1 MNNKRLLNHIP
12 NKTATRGFSILEF
25 LVASLLSM
33 IVLMAVSSTYF
44 TARGLNK
51 SANARIGIQQDLRNA
66 ANMIVRDARM
76 AGNFGCFNMA
86 NFPASAVIEDKSSDE
101 YTLKT
106 AGVNNLLPIKE
117 INKLSYPGF
126 VQADNDK
133 ALLFQY
139 GIDIDIDKKN
149 PTAKTAI
156 VSSCFGIAKPHTEIK
171 DLAAAKSALKITN
184 SDQDGSIAIMKHEM
198 IAYAVGTLGKE
209 SGLFRFQLS
218 NDGSWSSPQ
227 LLIKDIK
234 SMKIR
239 YFYANCSDAP
249 NASAS
254 ATSEETFDH
263 KVALDRSLNAKSPA
277 SVQIELDGKNADSD
291 KGDKKNENGKS
302 IDVEK
307 DNTVDIYNI
316 NATIRGGNV
325 CADRSL

>member
-1 MNNKRLLNHIP
+1 M
-12 NKTATRGFSILEF
+12 RGFSILEF

-101 YTLKT
+101 YALKT
-106 AGVNNLLPIKE
+106 AGVNKLLPVKE
-117 INKLSYPGF
+117 INKLSYTGF
-126 VQADNDK
+126 AQTGK

-139 GIDIDIDKKN
+139 GIDKADS
-149 PTAKTAI
+149 TEKTAI
-156 VSSCFGIAKPHTEIK
+156 ASSCYGIAKPHTEIK

-184 SDQDGSIAIMKHEM
+184 SDQDGSIAIMKHEI
-198 IAYAVGTLGKE
+198 IAYAVGKLGKE
-209 SGLFRFQLS
+209 IGLFRFQLS
-218 NDGSWSSPQ
+218 DDGSWNNPQ
-227 LLIKDIK
+227 LLIKDIE
-234 SMKIR
+234 SMKIH

-249 NASAS
+249 NASTS
-254 ATSEETFDH
+254 ATSEENFVRAD
-263 KVALDRSLNAKSPA
+263 KLDISPEAKSPA
-277 SVQIELDGKNADSD
+277 SIQIVL
-291 KGDKKNENGKS
+291 NGGS
-302 IDVEK
+302 IDSSTEK
-307 DNTVDIYNI
+307 DNKVDIYNI

>member
-12 NKTATRGFSILEF
+12 NKIAIRGFSILEF

-51 SANARIGIQQDLRNA
+51 SANTRIGIQQDLRNT

-76 AGNFGCFNMA
+76 AGNFGCFNMS
-86 NFPASAVIEDKSSDE
+86 NFPASAVIEDKSLDE

-106 AGVNNLLPIKE
+106 AGVNKLLPVKE
-117 INKLSYPGF
+117 INKLGYAGF
-126 VQADNDK
+126 AQTGK

-139 GIDIDIDKKN
+139 GIDKAN
-149 PTAKTAI
+149 PAAKTAI
-156 VSSCFGIAKPHTEIK
+156 VSSCFGIAKPQTEIK
-171 DLAAAKSALKITN
+171 DLDAAKTALKITDP
-184 SDQDGSIAIMKHEM
+184 DQNGSIAIMKHEM
-198 IAYAVGTLGKE
+198 IAYAVGKLGEE

-218 NDGSWSSPQ
+218 NDGSWSNPQ
-227 LLIKDIK
+227 LLIKGITTMDIHY
-234 SMKIR
+234 I
-239 YFYANCSDAP
+239 YAECPNSE

-254 ATSEETFDH
+254 GVNTESFDY
-263 KVALDRSLNAKSPA
+263 KNALDISAEAKSPA
-277 SVQIELDGKNADSD
+277 SIQIVLN
-291 KGDKKNENGKS
+291 NGS
-302 IDVEK
+302 IDPSKEQ
-307 DNTVDIYNI
+307 DNKVDIYNI

>member
-12 NKTATRGFSILEF
+12 NKTAIRGFSILEF

-76 AGNFGCFNMA
+76 AGNFGCFNMS
-86 NFPASAVIEDKSSDE
+86 NFPASAVTEDKSSDE

-117 INKLSYPGF
+117 INKLGYAGF
-126 VQADNDK
+126 AQTGK

-139 GIDIDIDKKN
+139 GIDKAN
-149 PTAKTAI
+149 PAAKTAI
-156 VSSCFGIAKPHTEIK
+156 VSSCFGIAKPQTEIK
-171 DLAAAKSALKITN
+171 DLNAAKTALKMTY
-184 SDQDGSIAIMKHEM
+184 SDQNGSIAIMKHEM
-198 IAYAVGTLGKE
+198 IAYAVGKLGEE

-218 NDGSWSSPQ
+218 DDGSWGNPQ
-227 LLIKDIK
+227 LLIKGITAMDIHY
-234 SMKIR
+234 I
-239 YFYANCSDAP
+239 YAECPDSE

-254 ATSEETFDH
+254 GVNTESFDY
-263 KVALDRSLNAKSPA
+263 KNALDISAEAKSPA
-277 SVQIELDGKNADSD
+277 SIQIVLNNGSIDPSKEQDD
-291 KGDKKNENGKS
+291 KG
-302 IDVEK
+302 
-307 DNTVDIYNI
+307 DIYNI
-316 NATIRGGNV
+316 NAAIRGGNV

>member
-1 MNNKRLLNHIP
+1 MNNKRLLNHVP
-12 NKTATRGFSILEF
+12 NKTAMRGFSILEF

-101 YTLKT
+101 YALKT
-106 AGVNNLLPIKE
+106 AGVNKLLPVKE
-117 INKLSYPGF
+117 INKLSYTGF
-126 VQADNDK
+126 AQTGK

-139 GIDIDIDKKN
+139 GIDKADS
-149 PTAKTAI
+149 TEKTAI
-156 VSSCFGIAKPHTEIK
+156 ASSCYGIAKPHTEIK

-184 SDQDGSIAIMKHEM
+184 SDQDGSIAIMKHEI
-198 IAYAVGTLGKE
+198 IAYAVGKLGKE
-209 SGLFRFQLS
+209 IGLFRFQLS
-218 NDGSWSSPQ
+218 DDGSWNNPQ
-227 LLIKDIK
+227 LLIKDIE
-234 SMKIR
+234 SMKIH

-249 NASAS
+249 NASTS
-254 ATSEETFDH
+254 ATSEENFVRAD
-263 KVALDRSLNAKSPA
+263 KLDISPEAKSPA
-277 SVQIELDGKNADSD
+277 SIQIVL
-291 KGDKKNENGKS
+291 NGGS
-302 IDVEK
+302 IDSSTEK
-307 DNTVDIYNI
+307 DNKVDIYNI

>member
-1 MNNKRLLNHIP
+1 M
-12 NKTATRGFSILEF
+12 RGFSILEF

-51 SANARIGIQQDLRNA
+51 SANTRIGIQQDLRNA

-76 AGNFGCFNMA
+76 AGNFGCFNMS

-106 AGVNNLLPIKE
+106 TGVNNLLPIKE
-117 INKLSYPGF
+117 INKLGYAGF
-126 VQADNDK
+126 AQTGK

-139 GIDIDIDKKN
+139 GIDKAN
-149 PTAKTAI
+149 PAAKTAI
-156 VSSCFGIAKPHTEIK
+156 VSSCSGIAKPQTEIK
-171 DLAAAKSALKITN
+171 DLAAAKLALKIN
-184 SDQDGSIAIMKHEM
+184 DSDQDGSIAIMKHEM
-198 IAYAVGTLGKE
+198 IAYAVGKLGEE

-218 NDGSWSSPQ
+218 NDGSWSNPQ
-227 LLIKDIK
+227 LLIKGITTMDIHY
-234 SMKIR
+234 I
-239 YFYANCSDAP
+239 YAECPHSE

-254 ATSEETFDH
+254 GVNTESFDY
-263 KVALDRSLNAKSPA
+263 KNALDISAEAKSPA
-277 SVQIELDGKNADSD
+277 SIQIVLN
-291 KGDKKNENGKS
+291 NGS
-302 IDVEK
+302 IDPSKEQ
-307 DNTVDIYNI
+307 DNKVDIYNI

>member
-12 NKTATRGFSILEF
+12 NKTAIRGFSILEF

-86 NFPASAVIEDKSSDE
+86 NSPASAVIEDKSSDE
-101 YTLKT
+101 YALKT
-106 AGVNNLLPIKE
+106 AGVNKLLPVKE
-117 INKLSYPGF
+117 IKLSYPGF
-126 VQADNDK
+126 VQTGK

-139 GIDIDIDKKN
+139 GIDKTDS
-149 PTAKTAI
+149 TAKTAI
-156 VSSCFGIAKPHTEIK
+156 ASSCSGIAKPHTEIK
-171 DLAAAKSALKITN
+171 DLAAAKSALKITD

-198 IAYAVGTLGKE
+198 IAYAVGKLGEE

-218 NDGSWSSPQ
+218 NDGSWSNPQ
-227 LLIKDIK
+227 LLIKGITAMDIHY
-234 SMKIR
+234 I
-239 YFYANCSDAP
+239 YAECPDSE

-254 ATSEETFDH
+254 GVNTESFDY
-263 KVALDRSLNAKSPA
+263 KNALDISAEAKSPA
-277 SVQIELDGKNADSD
+277 SIQIVLN
-291 KGDKKNENGKS
+291 NGS
-302 IDVEK
+302 IDPSKEQ
-307 DNTVDIYNI
+307 DNKVDIYKI

>member
-12 NKTATRGFSILEF
+12 NKTAIRGFSILEF

-51 SANARIGIQQDLRNA
+51 SANTRIGIQQDLRNA

-76 AGNFGCFNMA
+76 AGNFGCFNMS
-86 NFPASAVIEDKSSDE
+86 NFPASAVTEDKSSDE

-117 INKLSYPGF
+117 INKLGYAGF
-126 VQADNDK
+126 AQTGK

-139 GIDIDIDKKN
+139 GIDKAN
-149 PTAKTAI
+149 PVAKTAI
-156 VSSCFGIAKPHTEIK
+156 VSSCSGIAKPQTEIK
-171 DLAAAKSALKITN
+171 DLDAAKTALKMTD
-184 SDQDGSIAIMKHEM
+184 SDQNGSIAIMKHEM
-198 IAYAVGTLGKE
+198 IAYAVGKLGEE

-227 LLIKDIK
+227 LLIKGITAMDIHY
-234 SMKIR
+234 I
-239 YFYANCSDAP
+239 YAECPHSENT
-249 NASAS
+249 SAS
-254 ATSEETFDH
+254 GVNTESFDY
-263 KVALDRSLNAKSPA
+263 KTALDSSAEAKSPA
-277 SVQIELDGKNADSD
+277 SIQIVLN
-291 KGDKKNENGKS
+291 NGS
-302 IDVEK
+302 IDPSKEQ
-307 DNTVDIYNI
+307 DNKVDIYNI

>member
-12 NKTATRGFSILEF
+12 NKTAMHGFSILEF
-25 LVASLLSM
+25 LVVSLLSM

-86 NFPASAVIEDKSSDE
+86 NSPASAVIEDKSSDE

-106 AGVNNLLPIKE
+106 AGVNNLLLPVKE
-117 INKLSYPGF
+117 IKKLSYTGF
-126 VQADNDK
+126 TQK
-133 ALLFQY
+133 GPALLFQY
-139 GIDIDIDKKN
+139 GIDEK

-156 VSSCFGIAKPHTEIK
+156 VSSCSGIIKLDNLDNLKTAKLT
-171 DLAAAKSALKITN
+171 LAKSEPEGT
-184 SDQDGSIAIMKHEM
+184 IAIMKHEM
-198 IAYAVGTLGKE
+198 IAYAVGELGKE

-218 NDGSWSSPQ
+218 DDGSWSNPQ
-227 LLIKDIK
+227 LLIKDIE

-254 ATSEETFDH
+254 ATSEETFDY
-263 KVALDRSLNAKSPA
+263 KVTLDVAKSPA
-277 SVQIELDGKNADSD
+277 SVQIELDGKE
-291 KGDKKNENGKS
+291 KGDKKS
-302 IDVEK
+302 IDAEIENK
-307 DNTVDIYNI
+307 VDIYNI

>member
-12 NKTATRGFSILEF
+12 NKTAIRGFSILEF

-51 SANARIGIQQDLRNA
+51 SANTRIGIQQDLRNT

-76 AGNFGCFNMA
+76 AGNFGCFNMS

-106 AGVNNLLPIKE
+106 AGVNKLLPVKE
-117 INKLSYPGF
+117 INKLGYASFAQTG
-126 VQADNDK
+126 K

-139 GIDIDIDKKN
+139 GIDKAN
-149 PTAKTAI
+149 PAAKTAI
-156 VSSCFGIAKPHTEIK
+156 VSSCFGIAKPQTEIK
-171 DLAAAKSALKITN
+171 DLNAAKTALKMTY
-184 SDQDGSIAIMKHEM
+184 SDQNGSIAIMKHEM
-198 IAYAVGTLGKE
+198 IAYAVGKLGEE

-218 NDGSWSSPQ
+218 NDGSWSNPQ
-227 LLIKDIK
+227 LLIKGITTMDIHY
-234 SMKIR
+234 I
-239 YFYANCSDAP
+239 YAECPDSE

-254 ATSEETFDH
+254 GVNTESFDY
-263 KVALDRSLNAKSPA
+263 KNALDISAEAKSPA
-277 SVQIELDGKNADSD
+277 SIQIVLN
-291 KGDKKNENGKS
+291 NGS
-302 IDVEK
+302 IDPSKEQ
-307 DNTVDIYNI
+307 DNKVDIYNI

>member
-12 NKTATRGFSILEF
+12 NKTAMRGFSILEF

-51 SANARIGIQQDLRNA
+51 SANTRIGIQQDLRNA

-76 AGNFGCFNMA
+76 AGNFGCFNMS

-106 AGVNNLLPIKE
+106 TGVNNLLPIKE
-117 INKLSYPGF
+117 INKLGYAGF
-126 VQADNDK
+126 AQTGK

-139 GIDIDIDKKN
+139 GIDKAN
-149 PTAKTAI
+149 PAAKTAI
-156 VSSCFGIAKPHTEIK
+156 VSSCFGIAKPQTEIK
-171 DLAAAKSALKITN
+171 DLDAAKTALKMTD
-184 SDQDGSIAIMKHEM
+184 SDQNGSIAIMKHEM
-198 IAYAVGTLGKE
+198 IAYAVGKLGEE

-218 NDGSWSSPQ
+218 NDGSWSNPQ
-227 LLIKDIK
+227 LLIKGITTMDIHY
-234 SMKIR
+234 I
-239 YFYANCSDAP
+239 YAECPDSE

-254 ATSEETFDH
+254 GVNTESFDY
-263 KVALDRSLNAKSPA
+263 KNALDISAEAKSPT
-277 SVQIELDGKNADSD
+277 SIQIVLN
-291 KGDKKNENGKS
+291 NGS
-302 IDVEK
+302 IDPSKEQ
-307 DNTVDIYNI
+307 DNKVDIYNI

>member
-1 MNNKRLLNHIP
+1 M
-12 NKTATRGFSILEF
+12 RGFSILEF

-51 SANARIGIQQDLRNA
+51 SANTRIGIQQDLRNA

-76 AGNFGCFNMA
+76 AGNFGCFNMS
-86 NFPASAVIEDKSSDE
+86 NFPASAVTEDKSSDE

-117 INKLSYPGF
+117 INKLGYAGF
-126 VQADNDK
+126 AQTGK

-139 GIDIDIDKKN
+139 GIDKAN
-149 PTAKTAI
+149 PAVKTAI
-156 VSSCFGIAKPHTEIK
+156 VSSCSGIAKPQTEIK
-171 DLAAAKSALKITN
+171 DLDAAKTALKITD
-184 SDQDGSIAIMKHEM
+184 SDQNGSIAIMKHEM
-198 IAYAVGTLGKE
+198 IAYAVGKLGEE

-218 NDGSWSSPQ
+218 DNGSWSNPQ
-227 LLIKDIK
+227 LLIKGIT
-234 SMKIR
+234 SMDLHYI
-239 YFYANCSDAP
+239 YAECPDSE

-254 ATSEETFDH
+254 GANAETFKYADQ
-263 KVALDRSLNAKSPA
+263 LDTSIEAKSPA
-277 SVQIELDGKNADSD
+277 SIQIVLN
-291 KGDKKNENGKS
+291 NGS
-302 IDVEK
+302 IDPSKEQ
-307 DNTVDIYNI
+307 DNKVDIYNI

>member
-1 MNNKRLLNHIP
+1 MH
-12 NKTATRGFSILEF
+12 GFSILEF

-51 SANARIGIQQDLRNA
+51 SANARIGIQQDLRNT

-106 AGVNNLLPIKE
+106 AGVNNLLPVKE
-117 INKLSYPGF
+117 INKLSYSGF
-126 VQADNDK
+126 AKTGKDPI
-133 ALLFQY
+133 LLFQY
-139 GIDIDIDKKN
+139 GIDKADS
-149 PTAKTAI
+149 TEKTAI
-156 VSSCFGIAKPHTEIK
+156 ASSCSGIAKPHTEIK
-171 DLAAAKSALKITN
+171 DLAAAKSALKITD
-184 SDQDGSIAIMKHEM
+184 SDQNGSIAIMKHEM
-198 IAYAVGTLGKE
+198 IAYAVGKLGEE

-218 NDGSWSSPQ
+218 NDGSWSNPQ
-227 LLIKDIK
+227 LLIKGITTMDIHY
-234 SMKIR
+234 I
-239 YFYANCSDAP
+239 YAECSDSE

-254 ATSEETFDH
+254 GANAETFKYADQ
-263 KVALDRSLNAKSPA
+263 LDTSIEAKSPA
-277 SVQIELDGKNADSD
+277 SIQIVLN
-291 KGDKKNENGKS
+291 NGS
-302 IDVEK
+302 IDLSKEQ
-307 DNTVDIYNI
+307 DNKVDIYNI

>member
-12 NKTATRGFSILEF
+12 NKTAIRGFSILEF

-101 YTLKT
+101 YALKT
-106 AGVNNLLPIKE
+106 AGVNLLPIKE
-117 INKLSYPGF
+117 IDKLSYPGF
-126 VQADNDK
+126 VQTGK

-139 GIDIDIDKKN
+139 GIDKAGSG
-149 PTAKTAI
+149 AKTAI
-156 VSSCFGIAKPHTEIK
+156 ASSCSGIAKPHTEIK
-171 DLAAAKSALKITN
+171 DLAAAKLALKITN

-198 IAYAVGTLGKE
+198 IAYAVGTLGEE

-218 NDGSWSSPQ
+218 NDGSWSNPQ
-227 LLIKDIK
+227 LLIKGITTMDIHY
-234 SMKIR
+234 I
-239 YFYANCSDAP
+239 YAECPDSE

-254 ATSEETFDH
+254 GLNTESFDY
-263 KVALDRSLNAKSPA
+263 KNALDISAEAKSPA
-277 SVQIELDGKNADSD
+277 SIQIVLN
-291 KGDKKNENGKS
+291 NGS
-302 IDVEK
+302 IDPSKEQ
-307 DNTVDIYNI
+307 DNKVDIYNI

>member
-12 NKTATRGFSILEF
+12 NKTAIRGFSILEF

-51 SANARIGIQQDLRNA
+51 SANTRIGIQQDLRNT

-76 AGNFGCFNMA
+76 AGNFGCFNMS

-106 AGVNNLLPIKE
+106 ANNLLPIKE
-117 INKLSYPGF
+117 IELSYPGF
-126 VQADNDK
+126 TQKGK

-139 GIDIDIDKKN
+139 GIDKADAA
-149 PTAKTAI
+149 AKTAI

-198 IAYAVGTLGKE
+198 IAYAVGKLGEE

-218 NDGSWSSPQ
+218 NDGSWSNPQ
-227 LLIKDIK
+227 LLIKGITAMDIHY
-234 SMKIR
+234 I
-239 YFYANCSDAP
+239 YAECSDSE

-254 ATSEETFDH
+254 GANAETFKYADQ
-263 KVALDRSLNAKSPA
+263 LDTSIEAKSPA
-277 SVQIELDGKNADSD
+277 SIQIVLN
-291 KGDKKNENGKS
+291 NGS
-302 IDVEK
+302 IDPSKEQ
-307 DNTVDIYNI
+307 DNKVDIYNI

>member
-12 NKTATRGFSILEF
+12 NKTAIRGFSILEF

-51 SANARIGIQQDLRNA
+51 SANTRIGIQQDLRNT

-76 AGNFGCFNMA
+76 AGNFGCFNMS

-106 AGVNNLLPIKE
+106 ANNLLPIKE
-117 INKLSYPGF
+117 IELSYPGF
-126 VQADNDK
+126 TQKGK

-139 GIDIDIDKKN
+139 GIDKADAA
-149 PTAKTAI
+149 AKTAI
-156 VSSCFGIAKPHTEIK
+156 VSSCSRIAKPQTKIK
-171 DLAAAKSALKITN
+171 DLNTAKSALNLKITD

-198 IAYAVGTLGKE
+198 IAYAAGKLGEE

-218 NDGSWSSPQ
+218 NDGSWSNPQ
-227 LLIKDIK
+227 LLIKGITTMDIHY
-234 SMKIR
+234 I
-239 YFYANCSDAP
+239 YAECPDSE

-254 ATSEETFDH
+254 GVNTESFDY
-263 KVALDRSLNAKSPA
+263 KNALDISAEAKSPA
-277 SVQIELDGKNADSD
+277 SIQIVLN
-291 KGDKKNENGKS
+291 NGS
-302 IDVEK
+302 IDPSKEQ
-307 DNTVDIYNI
+307 DNKVDIYNI

>member
-12 NKTATRGFSILEF
+12 NKTAISGFSILEF

-86 NFPASAVIEDKSSDE
+86 NSPASAVIEDKSSDE
-101 YTLKT
+101 YALKT
-106 AGVNNLLPIKE
+106 AGVNKLLPVKE
-117 INKLSYPGF
+117 IKLSYPGF
-126 VQADNDK
+126 VQTGK

-139 GIDIDIDKKN
+139 GIDKTDS
-149 PTAKTAI
+149 TAKTAI
-156 VSSCFGIAKPHTEIK
+156 ASSCSGIAKPHTEIK

-198 IAYAVGTLGKE
+198 IAYAVGKLGEE

-218 NDGSWSSPQ
+218 NDGSWSNPQ
-227 LLIKDIK
+227 LLIKGITAMDIHY
-234 SMKIR
+234 I
-239 YFYANCSDAP
+239 YAECPDSE

-254 ATSEETFDH
+254 GVNTESFDY
-263 KVALDRSLNAKSPA
+263 KNALDISAEAKSPA
-277 SVQIELDGKNADSD
+277 SIQIVLN
-291 KGDKKNENGKS
+291 NGS
-302 IDVEK
+302 IDPSKEQNNK
-307 DNTVDIYNI
+307 VDIYNI

>member
-12 NKTATRGFSILEF
+12 NKTAMRGFSILEF

-101 YTLKT
+101 YALKT
-106 AGVNNLLPIKE
+106 AGVNKLLPGKE
-117 INKLSYPGF
+117 INKLSYTGF
-126 VQADNDK
+126 AQTGK

-139 GIDIDIDKKN
+139 GIDKADS
-149 PTAKTAI
+149 TEKTAI
-156 VSSCFGIAKPHTEIK
+156 ASSCYGIAKPHTEIK

-184 SDQDGSIAIMKHEM
+184 SDQDGSIAIMKHEI
-198 IAYAVGTLGKE
+198 IAYAVGKLGKE
-209 SGLFRFQLS
+209 IGLFRFQLS
-218 NDGSWSSPQ
+218 DDGSWNNPQ
-227 LLIKDIK
+227 LLIKDIE
-234 SMKIR
+234 SMKIH

-249 NASAS
+249 NASTS
-254 ATSEETFDH
+254 ATSEENFVRAD
-263 KVALDRSLNAKSPA
+263 KLDISPEAKSPA
-277 SVQIELDGKNADSD
+277 SIQIVL
-291 KGDKKNENGKS
+291 NGGS
-302 IDVEK
+302 IDSSTEK
-307 DNTVDIYNI
+307 DNKVDIYNI

>member
-12 NKTATRGFSILEF
+12 NKIAIRGFSILEF

-76 AGNFGCFNMA
+76 AGNFGCFNMS
-86 NFPASAVIEDKSSDE
+86 NFPASAVTEDKSSDE

-106 AGVNNLLPIKE
+106 ARVNNLLPIKE
-117 INKLSYPGF
+117 INKLGYAGF
-126 VQADNDK
+126 AQTGK

-139 GIDIDIDKKN
+139 GIDKAN
-149 PTAKTAI
+149 PAAKTAI
-156 VSSCFGIAKPHTEIK
+156 ASSCSGIAKPQTEIK
-171 DLAAAKSALKITN
+171 DLDAAKTALKMTD
-184 SDQDGSIAIMKHEM
+184 SDQNGSIAIMKHEM
-198 IAYAVGTLGKE
+198 IAYAVGKLGEE

-218 NDGSWSSPQ
+218 DDGSWGNPQ
-227 LLIKDIK
+227 LLIKGITAMDIHY
-234 SMKIR
+234 I
-239 YFYANCSDAP
+239 YAECPHSENT
-249 NASAS
+249 SAS
-254 ATSEETFDH
+254 GVNTESFDY
-263 KVALDRSLNAKSPA
+263 KTALDSSAEAKSPA
-277 SVQIELDGKNADSD
+277 SIQIVLN
-291 KGDKKNENGKS
+291 NGSVDPSK
-302 IDVEK
+302 EQ
-307 DNTVDIYNI
+307 DNKVDIYNI

>member
-12 NKTATRGFSILEF
+12 NKTAIHGFSILEF

-51 SANARIGIQQDLRNA
+51 SANARIGIQQDLRNV

-86 NFPASAVIEDKSSDE
+86 NFPASAVIEDKSLDE

-106 AGVNNLLPIKE
+106 DGVNNLLPIKE
-117 INKLSYPGF
+117 INKLGYAGF
-126 VQADNDK
+126 AQTGK

-139 GIDIDIDKKN
+139 GIDKADS
-149 PTAKTAI
+149 PAKTAI
-156 VSSCFGIAKPHTEIK
+156 VSSCSRIAKPHTEIK
-171 DLAAAKSALKITN
+171 DLAAAKSALNLKITD

-198 IAYAVGTLGKE
+198 IAYAVGKLGEE

-218 NDGSWSSPQ
+218 NDGSWSNPQ
-227 LLIKDIK
+227 LLIKDIT
-234 SMKIR
+234 SMDIH
-239 YFYANCSDAP
+239 YIYAECPDSE

-254 ATSEETFDH
+254 GVNTESFDYKNKLDDTSAE
-263 KVALDRSLNAKSPA
+263 AKSPA
-277 SVQIELDGKNADSD
+277 SIQIVLN
-291 KGDKKNENGKS
+291 NGS
-302 IDVEK
+302 IDPSKEQ
-307 DNTVDIYNI
+307 DNKVDIYKI

>member
-12 NKTATRGFSILEF
+12 NKIAIRGFSILEF

-86 NFPASAVIEDKSSDE
+86 NFPASAVIEDKSSDA

-106 AGVNNLLPIKE
+106 AGVNKLLPVKE
-117 INKLSYPGF
+117 INKLSYTGF
-126 VQADNDK
+126 VQTGK

-139 GIDIDIDKKN
+139 GIDIDKKN

-156 VSSCFGIAKPHTEIK
+156 VSSCSSIAKPHTVIK
-171 DLAAAKSALKITN
+171 DLAAAKLALKITD

-198 IAYAVGTLGKE
+198 IAYAVGTLGEE

-218 NDGSWSSPQ
+218 NDGSWSNPQ
-227 LLIKDIK
+227 LLIKGITTMDIHY
-234 SMKIR
+234 I
-239 YFYANCSDAP
+239 YAECPDSE

-254 ATSEETFDH
+254 GVNTESFDY
-263 KVALDRSLNAKSPA
+263 KNALDISAEAKSPA
-277 SVQIELDGKNADSD
+277 SIQIVLN
-291 KGDKKNENGKS
+291 NGS
-302 IDVEK
+302 IDPSKEQ
-307 DNTVDIYNI
+307 DNKVDIYNI

>member
-12 NKTATRGFSILEF
+12 NKTAMRGFSILEF

-51 SANARIGIQQDLRNA
+51 SANTRIGIQQDLRNA

-76 AGNFGCFNMA
+76 AGNFGCFNMS
-86 NFPASAVIEDKSSDE
+86 NFPASAVTEDKSSDE

-117 INKLSYPGF
+117 INKLGYAGF
-126 VQADNDK
+126 AQTGK

-139 GIDIDIDKKN
+139 GIDKAN
-149 PTAKTAI
+149 PAAKTAI
-156 VSSCFGIAKPHTEIK
+156 VSSCFGIAKPQTEIK
-171 DLAAAKSALKITN
+171 DLDAAKTALKMTD
-184 SDQDGSIAIMKHEM
+184 SDQNGSIAIMKHEM
-198 IAYAVGTLGKE
+198 IAYAVGKLGEE

-218 NDGSWSSPQ
+218 NDGSWSNPQ
-227 LLIKDIK
+227 LLIKGITTMDIHY
-234 SMKIR
+234 I
-239 YFYANCSDAP
+239 YAECPDSE

-254 ATSEETFDH
+254 GLNTESFDY
-263 KVALDRSLNAKSPA
+263 KNALDISAKAKSPA
-277 SVQIELDGKNADSD
+277 SIQIVLN
-291 KGDKKNENGKS
+291 NGS
-302 IDVEK
+302 IDPSKEQ
-307 DNTVDIYNI
+307 DNKVDIYNI

>member
-12 NKTATRGFSILEF
+12 NKTAIRGFSILEF

-106 AGVNNLLPIKE
+106 AGVNKLLPVKE
-117 INKLSYPGF
+117 INKLSYTGF
-126 VQADNDK
+126 AQTGK

-139 GIDIDIDKKN
+139 GIDKADS
-149 PTAKTAI
+149 TEKTAI
-156 VSSCFGIAKPHTEIK
+156 ASSCYGIAKPHTEIK

-184 SDQDGSIAIMKHEM
+184 SDQDGSIAIMKHEI
-198 IAYAVGTLGKE
+198 IAYAVGKLGKE
-209 SGLFRFQLS
+209 IGLFRFQLS
-218 NDGSWSSPQ
+218 DDGSWNNPQ
-227 LLIKDIK
+227 LLIKDIE
-234 SMKIR
+234 SMKIH

-249 NASAS
+249 NASTS
-254 ATSEETFDH
+254 ATSEENFVRAD
-263 KVALDRSLNAKSPA
+263 KLDISPEAKSPA
-277 SVQIELDGKNADSD
+277 SIQIVL
-291 KGDKKNENGKS
+291 NGGS
-302 IDVEK
+302 IDSSTEK
-307 DNTVDIYNI
+307 DNKVDIYNI

>member
-12 NKTATRGFSILEF
+12 NKTAIRGFSILEF

-76 AGNFGCFNMA
+76 AGNFGCFNMS
-86 NFPASAVIEDKSSDE
+86 NSPASAVIEDKSSDE

-106 AGVNNLLPIKE
+106 AGVNKLLPVKE
-117 INKLSYPGF
+117 INKLGYAGF
-126 VQADNDK
+126 AQTGK

-139 GIDIDIDKKN
+139 GIDKAN
-149 PTAKTAI
+149 PAAKTAI
-156 VSSCFGIAKPHTEIK
+156 VSSCFGIAKPQTEIK
-171 DLAAAKSALKITN
+171 DLDAAKTALKITDP
-184 SDQDGSIAIMKHEM
+184 DQNGSIAIMKHEM
-198 IAYAVGTLGKE
+198 IAYAVGKLGE
-209 SGLFRFQLS
+209 EIGLFRFQLS
-218 NDGSWSSPQ
+218 DDGSWNNPQ
-227 LLIKDIK
+227 LLIKDIE
-234 SMKIR
+234 SMKIH

-249 NASAS
+249 NASTS
-254 ATSEETFDH
+254 ATSEENFVRAD
-263 KVALDRSLNAKSPA
+263 KLDISPEAKSPA
-277 SVQIELDGKNADSD
+277 SIQIVL
-291 KGDKKNENGKS
+291 NGGS
-302 IDVEK
+302 IDSSTEK
-307 DNTVDIYNI
+307 DNKVDIYNI

>member
-12 NKTATRGFSILEF
+12 NKTAIRGFSILEF

-86 NFPASAVIEDKSSDE
+86 NSPASAVIEDKSSDE
-101 YTLKT
+101 YALKT
-106 AGVNNLLPIKE
+106 AGVNKLLPVKE
-117 INKLSYPGF
+117 IKLSYPGF
-126 VQADNDK
+126 VQTGK

-139 GIDIDIDKKN
+139 GIDKTDS
-149 PTAKTAI
+149 TAKTAI
-156 VSSCFGIAKPHTEIK
+156 ASSCSGIAKPHTEIK
-171 DLAAAKSALKITN
+171 DLAAAKSALKITD
-184 SDQDGSIAIMKHEM
+184 SDQNGSIAIMKHEM
-198 IAYAVGTLGKE
+198 IAYAVGKLGEE

-218 NDGSWSSPQ
+218 NDGSWSNPQ
-227 LLIKDIK
+227 LLIKGITAMDIHY
-234 SMKIR
+234 I
-239 YFYANCSDAP
+239 YAECPDSE

-254 ATSEETFDH
+254 GVNTESFDY
-263 KVALDRSLNAKSPA
+263 KNALDISAEAKSPA
-277 SVQIELDGKNADSD
+277 SIQIVLN
-291 KGDKKNENGKS
+291 NGS
-302 IDVEK
+302 IDPSKEQ
-307 DNTVDIYNI
+307 DNKVDIYNI

>member
-1 MNNKRLLNHIP
+1 MYNKRLLNHIP
-12 NKTATRGFSILEF
+12 NKTAIRGFSILEF

-101 YTLKT
+101 YALKT
-106 AGVNNLLPIKE
+106 AGVNKLLPIKE
-117 INKLSYPGF
+117 INKLSHTGF
-126 VQADNDK
+126 KQISK
-133 ALLFQY
+133 PALLFQY
-139 GIDIDIDKKN
+139 GIDKEN

-156 VSSCFGIAKPHTEIK
+156 VSSCYGIAKPHTEIK
-171 DLAAAKSALKITN
+171 DLAAAKSALKITD

-198 IAYAVGTLGKE
+198 IAYAVGTLGEE

-218 NDGSWSSPQ
+218 NDGSWSNPQ
-227 LLIKDIK
+227 LLIKGITTMDIHY
-234 SMKIR
+234 I
-239 YFYANCSDAP
+239 YAECPDSE

-254 ATSEETFDH
+254 GLNTESFDY
-263 KVALDRSLNAKSPA
+263 KNALDISAEAKSPA
-277 SVQIELDGKNADSD
+277 SIQIVLN
-291 KGDKKNENGKS
+291 NGS
-302 IDVEK
+302 IDP
-307 DNTVDIYNI
+307 
-316 NATIRGGNV
+316 
-325 CADRSL
+325 S